1 MQKNKGKIVTRMLHT
16 ASDLHVREAGEGG
29 AESRTI
35 TGYAI
40 LFGVPSAPLYSF
52 DDEVAREVIAP
63 GAVTK
68 ELLDGSDIKMTM
80 FHDRQLILARSKEGA
95 GTLSYGVDDKGVYF
109 EFEAPNTVDGDK
121 ALELL
126 PFADWQKR
134 KGAEPAE
141 AQLKALLRGENIKS
155 RFNDILGKKAPGF
168 ISSIISCVNG
178 NTMLQEAEPQ
188 SILNSAVIAA
198 TLDLPINQ
206 NLGFAA
212 IVPYNDRKKGQCV
225 AQFQLMYKGL
235 IELCLRSGQFASLI
249 DEVVYE
255 GQLVKRNKFTGE
267 YVFDEDAQTSD
278 KVIGYMA
285 YFRLVNGFEKTFYM
299 TTDEVSAHAKRYS
312 QSYQKGYGVWK
323 DDFNTMAR
331 KTVLKLLLAKYAP
344 KSIEMQQA
352 IIFDQAA
359 VKSDL
364 TETSVDEAEIEYVDN
379 EPAKDL
385 LGDIA
390 AEAAGAGSLFDS
402 EGGAQ

>member
-1 MQKNKGKIVTRMLHT
+1 MSNTT
-16 ASDLHVREAGEGG
+16 
-29 AESRTI
+29 
-35 TGYAI
+35 
-40 LFGVPSAPLYSF
+40 
-52 DDEVAREVIAP
+52 
-63 GAVTK
+63 
-68 ELLDGSDIKMTM
+68 
-80 FHDRQLILARSKEGA
+80 
-95 GTLSYGVDDKGVYF
+95 TL
-109 EFEAPNTVDGDK
+109 P
-121 ALELL
+121 
-126 PFADWQKR
+126 
-134 KGAEPAE
+134 
-141 AQLKALLRGENIKS
+141 QLKALLRGENIKS

-267 YVFDEDAQTSD
+267 YVFDEDAKISD